1 YLPVDSDGGLKIADL
16 EEAIDEETALVSI
29 MWANNETGVI
39 FPIEEISRVCRDREI
54 PLHVDGVQ
62 AVGKIPVNLSKTSI
76 DLMAISGHKFHA
88 PKGVGAIYIRSGFKI
103 KPLFWGGNQERG
115 RRPGTEPVPFIVG
128 LGKAAQLA
136 EECLDHESDRIREL
150 REELEKGFLGKIP
163 DVWVNGGRATRLPN
177 TLSVCFEGVE
187 GEALLMLMDQ
197 NGIAASSGSACLSHR
212 LEPSHVLLAMGVPEE
227 IAKGAVRLGLSRY
240 TENEEVERVLEVMPG
255 LVEKA
260 RRLSKRM
267 RRG

>member
-1 YLPVDSDGGLKIADL
+1 
-16 EEAIDEETALVSI
+16 
-29 MWANNETGVI
+29 
-39 FPIEEISRVCRDREI
+39 
-54 PLHVDGVQ
+54 
-62 AVGKIPVNLSKTSI
+62 
-76 DLMAISGHKFHA
+76 
-88 PKGVGAIYIRSGFKI
+88 
-103 KPLFWGGNQERG
+103 
-115 RRPGTEPVPFIVG
+115 
-128 LGKAAQLA
+128 
-136 EECLDHESDRIREL
+136 
-150 REELEKGFLGKIP
+150 FLGKIP

-240 TENEEVERVLEVMPG
+240 TEKEEVERVLEVMPG